1 MCKGISVTKDRLN
14 RELLEEYALGD
25 RARVRQAGVVQGD
38 LFDEAPPA
46 VGPSTAEE
54 LHFMYTDRVPQ
65 LPVIHDGQLAIYE
78 WGNRGNKESRLYRT
92 GWCQE
97 ESLAAGKWRWLNPER
112 VIIPANF
119 GLEKGVWFAIE
130 QGVHGVVVRDEQERP
145 HVYMLTRQASDHYL
159 AMTKHDRA
167 PVLVEQEI

>member
-1 MCKGISVTKDRLN
+1 MCKGISVSRAQLN
-14 RELLEEYALGD
+14 RELLEEYGLAG
-25 RARVRQAGVVQGD
+25 RAWSRRAEFVQTD
-38 LFDEAPPA
+38 LFDEARPA
-46 VGPSTAEE
+46 AVPSTEDE
-54 LHFMYTDRVPQ
+54 VHFMYTDPVPRW
-65 LPVIHDGQLAIYE
+65 PVIHDGRLAIYE

-97 ESLAAGKWRWLNPER
+97 ESLAAGKWRWLKPER

-130 QGVHGVVVRDEQERP
+130 QGIHGIVVRDEQQRP
-145 HVYMLTRQASDHYL
+145 HVYMLTRQASDSYL
-159 AMTKHDRA
+159 AMTKHERA